1 MQSHIHAVIECSAK
15 SCSSSSTTLCFYKI
29 SGSHLWS
36 LASLRTQHVRK
47 CEKPPSVNRLPCV
60 ALAVWVLAVSNA
72 FVVACFRTRSDTLL
86 RASICSY
93 LASLH
98 IWFGL
103 ENECV
108 PFSLQLCRPQQF
120 CCRLGQYTSPQNHQQ
135 SYIICGCGLVLWGLD
150 CVNTHHSWPHVPSN
164 QMVVKKDFWEF
175 QTWWSI

>member
-1 MQSHIHAVIECSAK
+1 MP
-15 SCSSSSTTLCFYKI
+15 SSSAAPNPAPLHPPHSVFIKYQGHTSDHWPAF
-29 SGSHLWS
+29 
-36 LASLRTQHVRK
+36 RTQHVRK
-47 CEKPPSVNRLPCV
+47 CKKPPSVNRLPCV
-60 ALAVWVLAVSNA
+60 ALAVWVLAISNA

-108 PFSLQLCRPQQF
+108 PFSLQLCRLQQF

-164 QMVVKKDFWEF
+164 QMVVKKDLWEF